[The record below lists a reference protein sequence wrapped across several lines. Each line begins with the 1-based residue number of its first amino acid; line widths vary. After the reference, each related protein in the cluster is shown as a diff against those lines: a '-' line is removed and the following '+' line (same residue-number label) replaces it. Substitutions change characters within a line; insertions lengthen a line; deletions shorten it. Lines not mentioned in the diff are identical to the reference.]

1 MLENEGI
8 SAVHMAID
16 KPSEKSVRF
25 LRKHYSLKNPIS
37 QVNNFVVFDGFFRD
51 RPNNNVF
58 VRNKRSLHR
67 IDSMEGRK
75 FSAEPS
81 YNRQPEQLGVSFRPF
96 SSSPLLNFFKL
107 VFFIQLEF
115 KTVLNRTGSVD
126 SRYYNRADNLATA
139 TLLNNRQT
147 GYTPDFSKDKQ
158 QLQQQSLNN
167 SNNQFKHLN
176 NNQQPEF
183 QDSYG
188 ISNLNLDSMFKTS
201 ARKEQAPQTFDSAF
215 KTNLRSESSN
225 SQHNISLNQQQS
237 NRSAQS
243 MTYFRFI
250 LRSESET

>member
-1 MLENEGI
+1 MNPILKKKSHILEYRIISKLFSRLLGKCVFDFMLENEGI

-96 SSSPLLNFFKL
+96 NFSPLLNFFKL
-107 VFFIQLEF
+107 VFFI
-115 KTVLNRTGSVD
+115 
-126 SRYYNRADNLATA
+126 
-139 TLLNNRQT
+139 
-147 GYTPDFSKDKQ
+147 
-158 QLQQQSLNN
+158 
-167 SNNQFKHLN
+167 
-176 NNQQPEF
+176 
-183 QDSYG
+183 
-188 ISNLNLDSMFKTS
+188 
-201 ARKEQAPQTFDSAF
+201 
-215 KTNLRSESSN
+215 
-225 SQHNISLNQQQS
+225 
-237 NRSAQS
+237 
-243 MTYFRFI
+243 
-250 LRSESET
+250 